1 MSKYLKI
8 NWENGPTQVPIKET
22 FLAAIG
28 SLQQQITD
36 ITAVQIRNKSEVI
49 NSTEADVQTT
59 ATNYIKT
66 NYDRDPQNWDGLI
79 ITVTDKQ
86 NDKILYIY
94 SEASNLW
101 INSGINDVDLSN
113 YYTRDQVYNKDEI
126 DTKVDTIN
134 ESVTN
139 EIQARTTADTTL
151 QTNIDNEKNRAQTAE
166 QTNENLINKEIN
178 DRKTAISDL
187 NKQIVSFD
195 IYSDKNTFETVTVL
209 IPAKETV

>member
-166 QTNENLINKEIN
+166 QTNENLI
-178 DRKTAISDL
+178 
-187 NKQIVSFD
+187 
-195 IYSDKNTFETVTVL
+195 
-209 IPAKETV
+209 